1 MVCQHKFFYA
11 EYFYLFAVFS
21 LFYYYFHHR
30 FYFTTYFNK
39 SPAFAGLFRQS
50 DTKAI
55 PFSEM
60 AFVFTL
66 LPFRGCIFSAISCL
80 PSA

>member
-1 MVCQHKFFYA
+1 MVCRYKFFYA

-39 SPAFAGLFRQS
+39 SPTLAGLFRQS
-50 DTKAI
+50 EQTRKC
-55 PFSEM
+55 
-60 AFVFTL
+60 
-66 LPFRGCIFSAISCL
+66 LPFYWHNKISPASKEAGL
-80 PSA
+80 ALDMKSGAV